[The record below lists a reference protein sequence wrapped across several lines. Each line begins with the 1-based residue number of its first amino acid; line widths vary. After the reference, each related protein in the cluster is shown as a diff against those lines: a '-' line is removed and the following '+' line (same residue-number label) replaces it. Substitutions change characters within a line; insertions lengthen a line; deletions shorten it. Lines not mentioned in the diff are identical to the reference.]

1 MCKKIQA
8 CTDRIKEIKSEM
20 ECQILTPAHAA
31 LIEELRDLKNQRNRI
46 RAKNKARA
54 KR

>member
-8 CTDRIKEIKSEM
+8 CTDRIKEIQSEM
-20 ECQILTPAHAA
+20 ECHILTPAHAA
-31 LIEELRDLKNQRNRI
+31 FIAEIRDLKNQRNRI

-54 KR
+54 KK